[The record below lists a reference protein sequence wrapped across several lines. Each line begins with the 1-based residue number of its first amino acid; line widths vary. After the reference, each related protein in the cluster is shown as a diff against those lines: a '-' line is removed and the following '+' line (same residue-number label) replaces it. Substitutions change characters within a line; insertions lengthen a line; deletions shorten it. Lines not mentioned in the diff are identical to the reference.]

1 MGCTGLGTREESG
14 RGLLYEHRAKRTL
27 LTPPLTCIEPEIPQ
41 PVKPSPRRRT
51 QSYRAYG
58 EDDDAGIGS
67 AARVKRIK

>member
-1 MGCTGLGTREESG
+1 MRRRSA
-14 RGLLYEHRAKRTL
+14 RRAASARAAKAAQGYL
-27 LTPPLTCIEPEIPQ
+27 NGAALTPPLTCIEPEIPQ